1 MEKIYMGDN
10 NNSPQKQLSSKYHVS
25 IVLSFIVAI
34 FAIVS
39 LIAVGF
45 NQVSYAAP
53 DDTAGAPAKITPVQF
68 GIKEK
73 KDATSFQTRSIF
85 VTSYADNK
93 SFNYEIMYED
103 KGSFDS
109 ATEGN
114 IIDDINDINILFCY
128 GNHNDEAG
136 FNSEYSDGGIIDD
149 AGLAY
154 ILNRSGITG
163 NAVGAGISGLA
174 PGLTNFRYL
183 EAYATQVAIWSYLGR
198 TTCTSWDT
206 ESGNCT
212 GTSKVSEV
220 AQVTNPT
227 GYKLLPEGP
236 VTTSYPDFNKI
247 ITDDANPGNPI
258 GSMYGSINNIVRE
271 AGYAKESGSSS
282 APINVNVPNDV
293 SKVSGTNYYQS
304 EEISVSAADLIS
316 FNIELSGI
324 DGAFIVNSAGE
335 EIKNLNGLPA
345 DTKFFVRFPEDKI
358 GEKKDIVIKVTGEVR
373 NVAVPHVYLLD
384 GHQSIIKVEKGT
396 GPASGSGVLTVV
408 TPPDTGASTSQT
420 IYFIGLIVLLC
431 GVGIIY
437 ANSKAVKGA

>member
-1 MEKIYMGDN
+1 MEKIYMTDN
-10 NNSPQKQLSSKYHVS
+10 NNSSQKQLSSKFYVS

-45 NQVSYAAP
+45 NQVSYAVP
-53 DDTAGAPAKITPVQF
+53 DDTGGATKTIKPVQF

-73 KDATSFQTRSIF
+73 KDATTFQTRSVF
-85 VTSYADNK
+85 VTSYVGEKN
-93 SFNYEIMYED
+93 FNYEIMYED
-103 KGSFDS
+103 KGSFNNAAVGS
-109 ATEGN
+109 
-114 IIDDINDINILFCY
+114 IIDAIDDINILFCY
-128 GNHNDEAG
+128 DNHNDDPG
-136 FNSEYSDGGIIDD
+136 FGKEYSDGGVIDD

-154 ILNRSGITG
+154 ILKRSGITG

-174 PGLTNFRYL
+174 PGLKNFRYL

-198 TTCTSWDT
+198 TTCTSRDT
-206 ESGNCT
+206 KSGNCT
-212 GTSKVSEV
+212 GTSKISEV

-227 GYKLLPEGP
+227 GYKLLPGGSL
-236 VTTSYPDFNKI
+236 TTSYPDFNKI
-247 ITDDANPGNPI
+247 ITDDADPGNPI

-271 AGYAKESGSSS
+271 AQNVKSSGVPTV
-282 APINVNVPNDV
+282 PISVNVPDNV
-293 SKVSGTNYYQS
+293 SKVNGTNYYQS
-304 EEISVSAADLIS
+304 GKISVSAANLVS

-324 DGAFIVNSAGE
+324 EGAFVVNEEGK

-345 DTKFFVRFPEDKI
+345 DTDFFVRFPEDKI
-358 GEKKDIVIKVTGEVR
+358 GEKKDIVIKVTGEVG
-373 NVAVPHVYLLD
+373 NVDVPHKYLLD
-384 GHQSIIKVEKGT
+384 GYQSIIRVEKGN

>member
-73 KDATSFQTRSIF
+73 KDATSFQPRSIF

-93 SFNYEIMYED
+93 NFNYEIMYED

-136 FNSEYSDGGIIDD
+136 FNSEYSDGGVIDD

-163 NAVGAGISGLA
+163 NAVVQILD
-174 PGLTNFRYL
+174 
-183 EAYATQVAIWSYLGR
+183 IWRLMLL
-198 TTCTSWDT
+198 
-206 ESGNCT
+206 
-212 GTSKVSEV
+212 
-220 AQVTNPT
+220 
-227 GYKLLPEGP
+227 KLI
-236 VTTSYPDFNKI
+236 F
-247 ITDDANPGNPI
+247 
-258 GSMYGSINNIVRE
+258 
-271 AGYAKESGSSS
+271 
-282 APINVNVPNDV
+282 
-293 SKVSGTNYYQS
+293 
-304 EEISVSAADLIS
+304 
-316 FNIELSGI
+316 
-324 DGAFIVNSAGE
+324 
-335 EIKNLNGLPA
+335 
-345 DTKFFVRFPEDKI
+345 
-358 GEKKDIVIKVTGEVR
+358 
-373 NVAVPHVYLLD
+373 
-384 GHQSIIKVEKGT
+384 
-396 GPASGSGVLTVV
+396 
-408 TPPDTGASTSQT
+408 
-420 IYFIGLIVLLC
+420 GLI
-431 GVGIIY
+431 
-437 ANSKAVKGA
+437 

>member
-1 MEKIYMGDN
+1 M
-10 NNSPQKQLSSKYHVS
+10 
-25 IVLSFIVAI
+25 
-34 FAIVS
+34 
-39 LIAVGF
+39 
-45 NQVSYAAP
+45 
-53 DDTAGAPAKITPVQF
+53 
-68 GIKEK
+68 
-73 KDATSFQTRSIF
+73 
-85 VTSYADNK
+85 
-93 SFNYEIMYED
+93 
-103 KGSFDS
+103 
-109 ATEGN
+109 
-114 IIDDINDINILFCY
+114 
-128 GNHNDEAG
+128 
-136 FNSEYSDGGIIDD
+136 
-149 AGLAY
+149 
-154 ILNRSGITG
+154 
-163 NAVGAGISGLA
+163 
-174 PGLTNFRYL
+174 
-183 EAYATQVAIWSYLGR
+183 
-198 TTCTSWDT
+198 
-206 ESGNCT
+206 
-212 GTSKVSEV
+212 
-220 AQVTNPT
+220 
-227 GYKLLPEGP
+227 
-236 VTTSYPDFNKI
+236 
-247 ITDDANPGNPI
+247 
-258 GSMYGSINNIVRE
+258 
-271 AGYAKESGSSS
+271 
-282 APINVNVPNDV
+282 PNDV

>member
-53 DDTAGAPAKITPVQF
+53 DDTAGAPTKITPVQF

-73 KDATSFQTRSIF
+73 KDATSFQPRSIF

-93 SFNYEIMYED
+93 NFNYEIMYED

-136 FNSEYSDGGIIDD
+136 FNSEYSDGGVIDD

-163 NAVGAGISGLA
+163 NAVGVGISGLTSTA
-174 PGLTNFRYL
+174 ADYRYL
-183 EAYATQVAIWSYLGR
+183 ESYATQIAIWSYLGR
-198 TTCTSWDT
+198 TTT
-206 ESGNCT
+206 GNVKI
-212 GTSKVSEV
+212 SDLDEV
-220 AQVTNPT
+220 KNPE
-227 GYKLLPEGP
+227 GYKLYPGGGN
-236 VTTSYPDFNKI
+236 VTPDLYPNYNRNIKS
-247 ITDDANPGNPI
+247 
-258 GSMYGSINNIVRE
+258 GSMYGNINNIVRE

>member
-10 NNSPQKQLSSKYHVS
+10 NNSPQKQLSSKYYVS

-73 KDATSFQTRSIF
+73 KDATTYQTKSVF
-85 VTSYADNK
+85 VTSYAATSTSEK
-93 SFNYEIMYED
+93 VFNYEIMYED

-109 ATEGN
+109 AAVGS

-128 GNHNDEAG
+128 DNHKDDPG
-136 FNSEYSDGGIIDD
+136 FGREYSDGGVIDD
-149 AGLAY
+149 AGLVY
-154 ILNRSGITG
+154 ILKRSGITG

-174 PGLTNFRYL
+174 PGSKDYRYL
-183 EAYATQVAIWSYLGR
+183 ESYATQIAIWSYLGR
-198 TTCTSWDT
+198 TTTGNAIISDLDEVKLPANYTS
-206 ESGNCT
+206 
-212 GTSKVSEV
+212 
-220 AQVTNPT
+220 T
-227 GYKLLPEGP
+227 GYKLYPGGGDI
-236 VTTSYPDFNKI
+236 TSDLYPNYNRNIKS
-247 ITDDANPGNPI
+247 

-271 AGYAKESGSSS
+271 AQNVKSSG
-282 APINVNVPNDV
+282 APAVPISVNVPDNV
-293 SKVSGTNYYQS
+293 SKVNGTNYYQS
-304 EEISVSAADLIS
+304 EKISVSAANLVS

-324 DGAFIVNSAGE
+324 EGAFVVNEEGK

-345 DTKFFVRFPEDKI
+345 DTDFFVRFPEDKI
-358 GEKKDIVIKVTGEVR
+358 GEKKDIVIKVTGEVG
-373 NVAVPHVYLLD
+373 NVDVPHKYLLD
-384 GHQSIIKVEKGT
+384 GYQSIIRVEKGN